1 MVRHENQ
8 QYNFLTLTPELRLD
22 EVVPK
27 KHRKGKNP
35 DQKAVSDFLRR
46 ERAAAYDPNAR
57 RPSFNRLTRK
67 QQQIYRARKYNE
79 EEKARK
85 WREGVGETSYTAA
98 EKIILDQP
106 VELGA
111 ACFDC
116 GRNLLMETILL
127 TKGQSESSLQQEV
140 WCPSC
145 GNPQPKQIKK
155 ANHLI
160 DWGR

>member
-1 MVRHENQ
+1 MVRHEDQ
-8 QYNFLTLTPELRLD
+8 QYNFLVLTPVIKP
-22 EVVPK
+22 EVTQK

-46 ERAAAYDPNAR
+46 ERAVIYNPNATN
-57 RPSFNRLTRK
+57 PNFNLLTRN
-67 QQQIYRARKYNE
+67 QQKIYKARKNSD

-85 WREGVGETSYTAA
+85 WREGVGETSYAAA
-98 EKIILDQP
+98 EKIILDHP

-116 GRNLLMETILL
+116 GTNLVKVMVVME
-127 TKGQSESSLQQEV
+127 KGASESLLLQEV

-145 GNPQPKQIKK
+145 GNPQTKQIKT

-160 DWGR
+160 DWGK